1 MRSRLADVTDS
12 LLEIPVV
19 PSFTSIGPAVRSRLE
34 GWTPLG
40 HYDMSGRVVVLTGP
54 TSGLGLSAAHTLA
67 EMGASLVLVGRDRA
81 RTEAVRDGLA
91 LADGAAPHSV
101 VLADMSDLAQVRTA
115 ARAILDDRDAIDVL
129 VHNAGAL
136 SAERTVAPSGLE
148 TTVAAQVVG
157 PFLLTSLLL
166 DALRAA
172 RPGRVVTVSSGGMYA
187 TGLTV
192 ENLQMGERDYAGAEQ
207 YARAK
212 RAQVT
217 LTEMWAQR
225 WGGPDVVFHSAH
237 PGWADTPGVR
247 SSLPRFRR
255 LTAPL
260 LRSAEA
266 GADTVVWL
274 SADDEPLSANGLF
287 WHDRRPRSLH
297 RLPTTRRTDT
307 PHRREQL
314 WDWVSAAAAADQ
326 ALTA

>member
-1 MRSRLADVTDS
+1 
-12 LLEIPVV
+12 
-19 PSFTSIGPAVRSRLE
+19 
-34 GWTPLG
+34 
-40 HYDMSGRVVVLTGP
+40 
-54 TSGLGLSAAHTLA
+54 
-67 EMGASLVLVGRDRA
+67 
-81 RTEAVRDGLA
+81 
-91 LADGAAPHSV
+91 
-101 VLADMSDLAQVRTA
+101 MSDLDQVRA
-115 ARAILDDRDAIDVL
+115 AAAAILAERDVVDVL

-136 SAERTVAPSGLE
+136 SAERLIASGGLE

-157 PFLLTSLLL
+157 PFVLTSLLL
-166 DALRAA
+166 DALREA

-192 ENLQMGERDYAGAEQ
+192 ENLQMGDADYRGAEQ

-217 LTEMWAQR
+217 LTEMWSQR
-225 WGGPDVVFHSAH
+225 HGGPDLVFHSAH

-247 SSLPRFRR
+247 TSLPRFRR

-260 LRSAEA
+260 LRSAEE

-274 SADDEPLSANGLF
+274 SADDAPLATNGLF
-287 WHDRRPRSLH
+287 WHDRRPRPLH

-307 PHRREQL
+307 AQRREQL

-326 ALTA
+326 VVGA

>member
-274 SADDEPLSANGLF
+274 SADDEPLSVNGLF